1 MPLDDD
7 TTLSDDDALQCI
19 EDCQRCHDE
28 CLRTAMQQC
37 LEMGG
42 EHASRDHLSLMLTCA
57 ELCQTAANAML
68 RGAPLHRVIC
78 QACGEVCL
86 ACADSCEALGDM
98 DDCAEA
104 CRICADSCLEMAG
117 DVMEDDEEDEAA

>member
-1 MPLDDD
+1 MP
-7 TTLSDDDALQCI
+7 C
-19 EDCQRCHDE
+19 C
-28 CLRTAMQQC
+28 
-37 LEMGG
+37 GG
-42 EHASRDHLSLMLTCA
+42 A
-57 ELCQTAANAML
+57 
-68 RGAPLHRVIC
+68 LHRVIC